1 MRSDGAPENVSDRS
15 LPFGSRDFVK
25 AASRSSSSS
34 SVPALAEFSSVRS
47 ICTDNKLGHFRSA

>member
-1 MRSDGAPENVSDRS
+1 
-15 LPFGSRDFVK
+15 VK